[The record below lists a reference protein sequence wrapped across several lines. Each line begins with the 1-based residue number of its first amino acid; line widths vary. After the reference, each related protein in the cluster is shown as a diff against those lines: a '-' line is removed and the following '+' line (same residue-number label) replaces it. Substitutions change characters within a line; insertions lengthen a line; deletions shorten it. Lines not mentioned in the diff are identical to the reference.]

1 VYIIALLTREVTWIG
16 YRNSSSTMHVPRLE
30 RLVIVDMEIGL
41 HVSVISAPKL
51 DAIGFLSD
59 GRHLDHLYR
68 LVFGATVIKVN
79 HWSLVLS

>member
-1 VYIIALLTREVTWIG
+1 
-16 YRNSSSTMHVPRLE
+16 VPRLE

-51 DAIGFLSD
+51 EAIGFLSD
-59 GRHLDHLYR
+59 GHHLDHLYR
-68 LVFGATVIKVN
+68 LVFGSTVIKVN